1 MLSRSLR
8 VFRNCSKEVCEK
20 EIERTKQMF
29 IMDYAGDLASCGT
42 NAELRLHPPAN
53 IAGMI
58 SQYEV
63 APAFLGSAFDDPE
76 ELFLALRNANNSF
89 FQPFRLNVEE
99 SELLERPVTF
109 CYLQR
114 KH

>member
-1 MLSRSLR
+1 MRFPHKVVITAIDSDTGCAIPEVAFVLALR
-8 VFRNCSKEVCEK
+8 AQEKNDYFVGPFITDRDGRAEFTKEVCEK

-42 NAELRLHPPAN
+42 NAELRLQPPAN

-63 APAFLGSAFDDPE
+63 EPAF
-76 ELFLALRNANNSF
+76 
-89 FQPFRLNVEE
+89 
-99 SELLERPVTF
+99 
-109 CYLQR
+109 
-114 KH
+114 